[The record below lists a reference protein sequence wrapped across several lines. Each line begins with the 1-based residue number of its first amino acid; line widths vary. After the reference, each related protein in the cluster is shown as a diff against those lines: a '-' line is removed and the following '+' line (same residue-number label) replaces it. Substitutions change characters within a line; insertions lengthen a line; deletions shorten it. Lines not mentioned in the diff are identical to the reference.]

1 MKKYFIALSLLV
13 SLILTFF
20 IPANAKDYTV
30 SDILDMPIE
39 QIKHISLYKA
49 SESKKNPYLS
59 SGMSKQEKIQ
69 FYYNLIKTMPV
80 KLIDSHNDRAKNTPF
95 SFTFSTKNKNWCSY
109 DYRNGFTIFDGER
122 NIKLRYLLSEKD
134 VQNIINNENIGWSG
148 PGYPAVFIPPETP
161 FDIAWISYYS
171 FRIDSNIYT
180 INPQYEYGSEDF
192 QKYEIDENP
201 LIVPYL
207 EEETQRTMLP
217 LRCFANLFDFQV
229 GWNEQT
235 EEILLTKEPYQIT
248 MKLGS
253 KLVKAELRNGS
264 EILWT
269 KDFEMETPAVTR
281 FDRTFVPVR
290 FLGELFGY
298 SVSYYQTDSVNDSI
312 AVGITPRSNDY
323 FLDIFPY
330 METAQGE
337 RTFGLDIMN
346 SHQLPFLFPF
356 SEDFQMNIRIYD
368 LSGSLISE
376 AQKSI
381 TPTDNYLLLPPE
393 QNIRTGC
400 SVQTELEPGSYYAD
414 IKLNLPD
421 FPDTYRMF
429 FEAE

>member
-1 MKKYFIALSLLV
+1 MKKHFTALFLLISLT
-13 SLILTFF
+13 LTFF

-30 SDILDMPIE
+30 NDILNISFENITRVTLGKDYHGYGHSYASLETQQEIRNFENIIGKMNVQKIIDHRDRTNHTYFYLAFTTGDKIYRYDNRE
-39 QIKHISLYKA
+39 GFSIQTSASQEEIKI
-49 SESKKNPYLS
+49 
-59 SGMSKQEKIQ
+59 
-69 FYYNLIKTMPV
+69 
-80 KLIDSHNDRAKNTPF
+80 
-95 SFTFSTKNKNWCSY
+95 
-109 DYRNGFTIFDGER
+109 
-122 NIKLRYLLSEKD
+122 RYVLSEQDIESILNNSDYKWSSISGVPSFPSD
-134 VQNIINNENIGWSG
+134 QTWDSYCRFQN
-148 PGYPAVFIPPETP
+148 
-161 FDIAWISYYS
+161 
-171 FRIDSNIYT
+171 DSNIYSVQQPDSSGSV
-180 INPQYEYGSEDF
+180 NRKEY
-192 QKYEIDENP
+192 KIDENP
-201 LIVPYL
+201 LVVPYL
-207 EEETQRTMLP
+207 EEETLRTMLP
-217 LRCFANLFDFQV
+217 LRCFATLFEFQV

-290 FLGELFGY
+290 FLGELFGHNVTY
-298 SVSYYQTDSVNDSI
+298 GTTGPNSGI
-312 AVGITPRSNDY
+312 AIGISRPRPTKQ

-330 METAQGE
+330 METEQGK
-337 RTFGLDIMN
+337 RTFGLDILN
-346 SHQLPFLFPF
+346 SHKLPFLFPF
-356 SEDFQMNIRIYD
+356 SEEFQMNIRIYD
-368 LSGSLISE
+368 LSGNLVSE
-376 AQKSI
+376 TRKPAAE
-381 TPTDNYLLLPPE
+381 TDNYLLLPPE